1 MRTDATVFSEKQEI
15 QISDTKVIFWDVY
28 GTLVAAERGD
38 LDSLIRR
45 EAELRTAFER
55 TVKNFGL
62 SIAPARVH
70 DLFLRSIQAEREA
83 RRAEGIAHPEVRI
96 DEIWF
101 KLLEKLQHDASPTIN
116 FAREVALFFERQAN
130 PKQFQPRAYDVLTAL
145 QNRRLCQGI
154 ITNAQFYTP
163 IELSTLLRHESAGAV
178 CTYESVF
185 DPRLVFFSFELGAAK
200 PDTAAFR
207 PAIEEL
213 ARDNI
218 MPDECVFIGDSLTD
232 DIAPAQHLGFKTV
245 LYAPTSAPGASVKP
259 DLVIHNLAQLLEWL

>member
-1 MRTDATVFSEKQEI
+1 MG
-15 QISDTKVIFWDVY
+15 DTKIIFWDVY

-55 TVKNFGL
+55 TVKNFSL
-62 SIAPARVH
+62 AIAPALLH
-70 DLFLRSIQAEREA
+70 NLFLRGIQAEREA
-83 RRAEGIAHPEVRI
+83 RRTEGLVHPEVRI

-101 KLLEKLQHDASPTIN
+101 KLLEKIQANVSPSIN

-130 PKQFQPRAYDVLTAL
+130 PKQFQPHAYEVLTIL
-145 QNRRLCQGI
+145 QDRRLRQGI
-154 ITNAQFYTP
+154 ISNAQFYTP
-163 IELSTLLRHESAGAV
+163 IELSTLLRHESNGAV
-178 CTYESVF
+178 CTYKSVF
-185 DPRLVFFSFELGAAK
+185 DPRLVFFSFELGVAK
-200 PDTAAFR
+200 PDAAAFR
-207 PAIEEL
+207 PAIEALTRE
-213 ARDNI
+213 NV

-245 LYAPTSAPGASVKP
+245 LYAPTTVTDASVKA